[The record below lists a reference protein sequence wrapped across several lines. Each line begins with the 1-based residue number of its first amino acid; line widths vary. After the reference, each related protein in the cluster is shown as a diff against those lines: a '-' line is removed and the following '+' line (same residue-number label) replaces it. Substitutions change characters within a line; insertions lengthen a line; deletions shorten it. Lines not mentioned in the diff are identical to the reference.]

1 MDMIIDTVKKL
12 ETMMRDSGCEDS
24 GVVLDVCP
32 DSVNCQFERGA
43 CMTAVFGGRSA
54 DFVTYDPI
62 RAKTKISFMFGQPL
76 DTPKVRGAA
85 VAIINVAAGFF
96 CLSRI
101 LHSCPE
107 SSHKECYRQ
116 LVQEFGGK
124 HIFCV
129 GSTPALEAAFRNT
142 MVTNPDDA
150 DVILVNGEGIIEPGS
165 GDIIRNAQETKR
177 IVCIGP
183 STAGIARLNQL
194 DLWCPFGTC

>member
-1 MDMIIDTVKKL
+1 
-12 ETMMRDSGCEDS
+12 
-24 GVVLDVCP
+24 
-32 DSVNCQFERGA
+32 
-43 CMTAVFGGRSA
+43 
-54 DFVTYDPI
+54 
-62 RAKTKISFMFGQPL
+62 MFGQPL